1 VTVGTARLT
10 WLVRRLSRMY
20 WQEVPYRA
28 ASVLRGVAQS
38 KGYFD
43 ADPVPPEA
51 SDARCGRAW
60 VTSPVPNVAEVCEIR
75 GPADRILAG
84 DLAVFGKQVH
94 FKDGVPDWNADPVTG
109 THIGLDFGLSI
120 DFRHVGEGVD
130 IKFLWE
136 VNRHLWWVP
145 LAQQY
150 STSGD
155 RRYLV
160 ALQRLLESW
169 LDACPYARGPNWS
182 SPVEHGIRLINWSI
196 VWHLVGG
203 EGSPMFEGGA
213 GRRLRARWLDCI
225 YQHIRFARDNY
236 SLYSSADNHL
246 IGEAAGVYVGALTW
260 DRWSDV
266 RRLRI
271 EAQRVLERETQLQ
284 FSADGVNLEQ
294 ALCYHKF
301 SLQFLLAS
309 GLCARANGDDF
320 SAAFWSRIE
329 AATTFL
335 ASVMDCEGRVPSIG
349 DSDDGEV
356 WRLAWGADF
365 NSYRSIVAIG
375 AALFQRADLEAKAA
389 SGREGVDP
397 QLPWLAGLSTTS
409 GSPAALSELPTRF
422 ERGGYVILGE
432 DLHARNEFRVTFD
445 CGALGYNRIAG
456 HGHADALSVLV
467 SWGGVPLLVD
477 PGTYCYNA
485 APEYRHFFRGTHAHN
500 TLVVDG
506 EDQSEYGASFLW
518 LRDVACTL
526 VHDSASGENSIH
538 AFHDGYRRLADPVTH
553 HRRVTLGKAGDLVVE
568 DWIECQQAHDIE
580 LLWHAANGAHLSE
593 VSSRSWTLESGGR
606 VLGLSIDG
614 PSFDACVVQGR
625 ESPPQGWMSEKFYQR
640 SPAPVLSVSARL
652 SPGQVL
658 RTVIDRGVARLA
670 PAGGQ
675 G

>member
-1 VTVGTARLT
+1 
-10 WLVRRLSRMY
+10 MY

-43 ADPVPPEA
+43 ADPVPPQA
-51 SDARCGRAW
+51 TDARWGIAW
-60 VTSPVPNVAEVCEIR
+60 ATAPAIQVEPESIKAA
-75 GPADRILAG
+75 ADRILAG
-84 DLAVFGKQVH
+84 DLAVFGQQVP
-94 FKDGVPDWNADPVTG
+94 FQDGAPEWNSDPVTG
-109 THIGLDFGLSI
+109 TRIDLDFGLSI

-150 STSGD
+150 AISGD
-155 RRYLV
+155 HHYLA

-196 VWHLVGG
+196 VWHLIGG
-203 EGSPMFEGGA
+203 EGSVMFDGDA
-213 GRRLRARWLDCI
+213 GHALRARWLDCI

-236 SLYSSADNHL
+236 SFYSSADNHL
-246 IGEAAGVYVGALTW
+246 IGEAAGVYVAALTW
-260 DRWSDV
+260 DRWPEV

-284 FSADGVNLEQ
+284 CSADGVNLEQ

-335 ASVMDCEGRVPSIG
+335 ASMTDCAGHVPSIG

-356 WRLAWGADF
+356 WRLAWGSDF

-375 AALFQRADLEAKAA
+375 AALFQRADLQAKAE
-389 SGREGVDP
+389 SGHEGVDP
-397 QLPWLAGLSTTS
+397 QLPWLAGLSATS
-409 GSPAALSELPTRF
+409 AGPEARSKLPTRF

-432 DLHARNEFRVTFD
+432 DLHAEDEFRVTFD

-467 SWGGVPLLVD
+467 SWGGIPLLVD

-485 APEYRHFFRGTHAHN
+485 SPEYRHFFRGTHAHN

-506 EDQSEYGASFLW
+506 EDQSEYVASFLW
-518 LRDVACTL
+518 LRDVSSTL
-526 VHDSASGENSIH
+526 VRDDASREDSIH

-553 HRRVTLGKAGDLVVE
+553 HRRVSLGNRGGLVVE

-580 LLWHAANGAHLSE
+580 LLWHAASGAQLTE
-593 VSSRSWTLESGGR
+593 ASSRSWRLEFGGR
-606 VLGLSIDG
+606 VLSLSVDG
-614 PSFDACVVQGR
+614 ASFDAFVVQGR
-625 ESPPQGWMSEKFYQR
+625 ESPPQGWISTKFYQR
-640 SPAPVLSVSARL
+640 SPAPVLSVCARL

-658 RTVIDRGVARLA
+658 RTVIDRSVAHAA
-670 PAGGQ
+670 PVGG
-675 G
+675 